1 MWPLSSTS
9 PPDSLRSKKGF
20 DDSDWEGGKQSC
32 IIAFQNLMHHNKAY
46 IIHWITAGNAV
57 RHKVSE
63 EKYLGKLKVN
73 TGDKN
78 KD

>member
-46 IIHWITAGNAV
+46 IGNAV